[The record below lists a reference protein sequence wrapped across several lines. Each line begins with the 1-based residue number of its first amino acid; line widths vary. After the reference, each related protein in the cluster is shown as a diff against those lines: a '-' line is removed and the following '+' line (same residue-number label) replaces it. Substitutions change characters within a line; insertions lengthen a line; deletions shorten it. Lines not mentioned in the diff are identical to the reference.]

1 MLYQA
6 YQTQSDL
13 MSPFRLLAQAGAS
26 LWLAPDRGQPAA
38 QDGRRLEVFSRC
50 G

>member
-13 MSPFRLLAQAGAS
+13 MSPLRLLAQ
-26 LWLAPDRGQPAA
+26 WL
-38 QDGRRLEVFSRC
+38 SC
-50 G
+50 GPVV